1 MIAHRL
7 STIHNANKIFVI
19 KQGKVINSG
28 DHNFLIEN
36 CEEYK
41 LLYQKQLK

>member
-7 STIHNANKIFVI
+7 STIHNANVIFVLKNGEI
-19 KQGKVINSG
+19 INSG
-28 DHNFLIEN
+28 THEFLIKN

-41 LLYQKQLK
+41 SLYKQQLK

>member
-7 STIHNANKIFVI
+7 TTIHNANKIFVM
-19 KQGKVINSG
+19 KNGKIVNSG
-28 DHNFLIEN
+28 NHDFLINN

-41 LLYQKQLK
+41 LLYKKQLK